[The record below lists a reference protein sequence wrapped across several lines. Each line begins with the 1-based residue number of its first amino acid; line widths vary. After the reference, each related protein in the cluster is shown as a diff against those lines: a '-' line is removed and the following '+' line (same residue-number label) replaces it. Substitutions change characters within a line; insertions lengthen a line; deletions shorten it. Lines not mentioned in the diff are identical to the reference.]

1 MTRPLALL
9 TLICLALTTA
19 GCAVNPATGGANL
32 VLMTEN
38 KEKEIGREE
47 HEKVLASMPIYEDD
61 ALQAYVERVGNDI
74 AAGEPS
80 TRFRLYVHYYR

>member
-9 TLICLALTTA
+9 TLLCLTLTTA

-38 KEKEIGREE
+38 KEKEIGQAEGAIAFLRELE
-47 HEKVLASMPIYEDD
+47 QAD
-61 ALQAYVERVGNDI
+61 AIVVRRIIILLKFI
-74 AAGEPS
+74 
-80 TRFRLYVHYYR
+80 